1 MWICWRDHSEGKG
14 LADGRTQRIQVNGSV
29 SRFRPVMSGIPQ
41 GSVWRLVLFGAL
53 VSNVDSGIE
62 CTMSG
67 FGGDTKLS
75 GAVHMLKR
83 RGAIQMDL
91 DRLEKLASAN
101 SKWFS
106 KVNCKVLHLGRGN
119 PQDKH
124 RSLSALLS
132 DPQQCCDQLWSQ
144 DVELLEWGQRGPW
157 GCSESGAPLLRSQ
170 DERWGCSAW
179 RREGS
184 GGNS

>member
-1 MWICWRDHSEGKG
+1 
-14 LADGRTQRIQVNGSV
+14 
-29 SRFRPVMSGIPQ
+29 MSGIPQ
-41 GSVWRLVLFGAL
+41 GSVWRLVLFSAL

-132 DPQQCCDQLWSQ
+132 DPQQCCDQLRRTGCGAAGVGPKGAVGMLRVWST
-144 DVELLEWGQRGPW
+144 
-157 GCSESGAPLLRSQ
+157 
-170 DERWGCSAW
+170 SAK
-179 RREGS
+179 EPG
-184 GGNS
+184 

>member
-1 MWICWRDHSEGKG
+1 
-14 LADGRTQRIQVNGSV
+14 
-29 SRFRPVMSGIPQ
+29 MSGIPQ

-132 DPQQCCDQLWSQ
+132 DPQQCCDQLRRTGCGAAGVGPKGAVGMLRVWST
-144 DVELLEWGQRGPW
+144 
-157 GCSESGAPLLRSQ
+157 
-170 DERWGCSAW
+170 SAK
-179 RREGS
+179 EPG
-184 GGNS
+184 